1 MAGEKLTNLSA
12 AFTLN
17 MLLSHSIAV
26 SRIVVDRS
34 LFDIVI
40 VVLMKIL
47 LKNYNFI
54 LVVTQ
59 QNVSIVLQIVSYF
72 SFF

>member
-1 MAGEKLTNLSA
+1 
-12 AFTLN
+12 
-17 MLLSHSIAV
+17 MLLRHSIAV

-47 LKNYNFI
+47 LQNYNFI